1 MRLKRVAGPQLS
13 DVAIIGGG
21 FSGVCLALE
30 LLEQADSSFSVAL
43 IERGPCRGRG
53 VAYSTQYPGHLLNVP
68 ARNMSALARDPDHF
82 LRWARGNFDSGA
94 QPGDFLSRRLYGDY
108 VESLLSD
115 AIAKHRGQIVWKR
128 NSAISLERRGGV
140 AEIKLDH
147 GETIL
152 ASKIVLALGNFAPSE
167 IRVSEKVLAGDH
179 FTQNPWLWHAF
190 DRIPTDGEVLLVGS
204 GLTSVDV
211 LLSLRS
217 YGFKGTV
224 HMLSRHGLL
233 PQQHKTTSA
242 WPEFWRPGSP
252 KTARGLLRLVRE
264 QVRAAESQGKDL
276 RSVVDALRPAT
287 QLIWRSLPL
296 HERARFLRHLQ
307 HYWDVHRHRIAP
319 AIGGFLAHQ
328 IQSGHLLTHAGRII
342 DFSETDKGVTITY
355 RERKTQKVQRL
366 QVAHVINCTG
376 PQIDCRKVNSPLVS
390 GLLRRGLV
398 RPDPLY
404 LGIDST
410 QDGALID
417 GGGAASN
424 WLFAIGPF
432 RKGTLW
438 ESIAVPELRE
448 QACSLASLL
457 LCGDD
462 YGDVHPHSNRTGID
476 QETSAV

>member
-1 MRLKRVAGPQLS
+1 MRFKTEPGTQIF

-30 LLEQADSSFSVAL
+30 LLERADSSFSIAL

-53 VAYSTQYPGHLLNVP
+53 VAYSTQHPGHLLNVP
-68 ARNMSALARDPDHF
+68 ARNMSALAGDPDHF

-94 QPGDFLSRRLYGDY
+94 QPGDFLPRRLYGDY

-115 AIAKHRGQIVWKR
+115 AIAKHRRQIVWKR
-128 NSAISLERRGGV
+128 NSAISLERRSGV
-140 AEIKLDH
+140 AEITLSD

-167 IRVSEKVLAGDH
+167 IRVSGKILAGDH
-179 FTQNPWLWHAF
+179 FTQNPWSCDAF
-190 DRIPTDGEVLLVGS
+190 DRIPSDGEVLLVGS
-204 GLTSVDV
+204 GLTSVDA

-233 PQQHKTTSA
+233 PQPHEATSA
-242 WPEFWRPGSP
+242 WPEFWHPGSP
-252 KTARGLLRLVRE
+252 KTARGLLRIVRE
-264 QVRAAESQGKDL
+264 HIRAAESQGKDW
-276 RSVVDALRPAT
+276 RSVVDALRPAS

-296 HERARFLRHLQ
+296 KERARFLRHLQ

-319 AIGGFLAHQ
+319 AIGGFLKHQ
-328 IQSGHLLTHAGRII
+328 IDGGHLLRHAGRIT
-342 DFSETDKGVTITY
+342 DFSETDEGVTITY
-355 RERKTQKVQRL
+355 RERKTQKVQRFR
-366 QVAHVINCTG
+366 VAHVINCTG

-390 GLLRRGLV
+390 GLLRRRLV

-417 GGGAASN
+417 GLGAASN

-432 RKGTLW
+432 RKGRLW

-448 QACSLASLL
+448 QACSLTSLL
-457 LCGDD
+457 LCSDD
-462 YGDVHPHSNRTGID
+462 YGDVHPHSHTGVD

>member
-1 MRLKRVAGPQLS
+1 
-13 DVAIIGGG
+13 
-21 FSGVCLALE
+21 
-30 LLEQADSSFSVAL
+30 
-43 IERGPCRGRG
+43 
-53 VAYSTQYPGHLLNVP
+53 
-68 ARNMSALARDPDHF
+68 MSALARDPDHF
-82 LRWARGNFDSGA
+82 LHWARRNFDSGA
-94 QPGDFLSRRLYGDY
+94 QPGDFLPRRLYGDY
-108 VESLLSD
+108 VESLLND
-115 AIAKHRGQIVWKR
+115 ATRKHRGQLAWKR
-128 NSAISLERRGGV
+128 SSAIGLERRSGV
-140 AEIKLDH
+140 AEITLSDGDKL
-147 GETIL
+147 L

-167 IRVSEKVLAGDH
+167 LRVSGKVLAGNH
-179 FTQNPWLWHAF
+179 FTQNPWLWPAF

-233 PQQHKTTSA
+233 PQQHKTTST
-242 WPEFWRPGSP
+242 WPQFCRPGSP

-264 QVRAAESQGKDL
+264 QVSAAESQSKDW

-328 IQSGHLLTHAGRII
+328 IQSGRLLIHAGRII

-355 RERKTQKVQRL
+355 RERKTQKAQRL

-390 GLLRRGLV
+390 GLLRRGFA
-398 RPDPLY
+398 RPDPFY
-404 LGIDST
+404 LGIDCT

-417 GGGAASN
+417 DGGAASS

-462 YGDVHPHSNRTGID
+462 YRDVHPHSYRTAVD
-476 QETSAV
+476 QETSPV